1 MNLSGWHIHWLV
13 VYFALSI
20 ILGFGFKGV
29 FKVEIEIKPRTYVR
43 GILPCMLR
51 MSDSV
56 GTLFIYGLTS
66 ADLRRYD

>member
-29 FKVEIEIKPRTYVR
+29 FKVEIKKR
-43 GILPCMLR
+43 GM
-51 MSDSV
+51 V
-56 GTLFIYGLTS
+56 LFLTIGHGQT
-66 ADLRRYD
+66 DQ